1 MRKRGHGNR
10 SAARIGRKFKGP
22 CKIDLKAVDAEQ
34 STPSTSSVEFEPST
48 PSSSEVIPVPIL
60 SSSEAIPVPVP
71 VGWTDVSSDSEQRF
85 CEITRQDIPDT
96 PPLVVARSLVVQ
108 PDSSWMVHVHGHQ
121 VDQARILSFLE
132 VPSEICPATTA
143 TLLSTVATLAVCI
156 GNPESRFVEL
166 AKQKGGNFL
175 SSTGEVVAYVDKI
188 ACVSVEGQQHLTVR
202 CADCQLLVSKEI
214 DSSRCFVCEKYRKT
228 LYVLLKRASR
238 EVDTTKRNYM

>member
-1 MRKRGHGNR
+1 MWKKGRGNR
-10 SAARIGRKFKGP
+10 SVACIGRKFKGL

-34 STPSTSSVEFEPST
+34 STPSSSSVEFEP
-48 PSSSEVIPVPIL
+48 PIL
-60 SSSEAIPVPVP
+60 SSSEAISVPVP
-71 VGWTDVSSDSEQRF
+71 VGWTNAFSESEERF

-121 VDQARILSFLE
+121 VDQAHILSFLE
-132 VPSEICPATTA
+132 VPSEICLATTA
-143 TLLSTVATLAVCI
+143 TLLSTVATLAVCV
-156 GNPESRFVEL
+156 GNAESRFVEL

-202 CADCQLLVSKEI
+202 CANCQLMVSKEL
-214 DSSRCFVCEKYRKT
+214 DSHQCSLCEKYRKT
-228 LYVLLKRASR
+228 LYVLSNRAS
-238 EVDTTKRNYM
+238 